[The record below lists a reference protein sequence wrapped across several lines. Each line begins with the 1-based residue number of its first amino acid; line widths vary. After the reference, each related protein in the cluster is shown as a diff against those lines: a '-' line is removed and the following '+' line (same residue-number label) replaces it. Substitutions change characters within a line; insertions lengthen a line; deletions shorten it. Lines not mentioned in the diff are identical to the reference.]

1 LNDKTCI
8 RLRGTC
14 FLKSTLLGALA
25 LTIAMGIGLVVESFT
40 PSAQAL
46 DRYESLVTCTLV
58 LKDGRFA
65 AAEPCAAQSDE
76 DS

>member
-8 RLRGTC
+8 RVRGTC
-14 FLKSTLLGALA
+14 FLKSILLGALA
-25 LTIAMGIGLVVESFT
+25 LIIAMAIGLVVEAFT

-46 DRYESLVTCTLV
+46 NRYESLITCTLV

-65 AAEPCAAQSDE
+65 AAKPCAARSDE
-76 DS
+76 GS